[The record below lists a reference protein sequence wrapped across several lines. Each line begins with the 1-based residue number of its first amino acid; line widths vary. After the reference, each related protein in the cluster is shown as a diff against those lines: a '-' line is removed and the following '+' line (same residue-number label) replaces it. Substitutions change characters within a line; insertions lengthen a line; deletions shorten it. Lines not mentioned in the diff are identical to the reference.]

1 MQPRASA
8 KHFSSMKNQFI
19 LSAAAGIALSAAAL
33 YFAFRNVPFED
44 LLKYLASINY
54 LWMIPAVLL
63 VLISFF
69 IRALRWQFIMASSH
83 KIGIWRAFNPMM
95 IGFMINCIL
104 PGRLGEFARPAI
116 LQKKEK
122 VPFATGIATVAA
134 ERVFDVAT
142 LVIFAVITLTAI
154 DINPDAKI
162 IFGDLQ
168 LNRAT
173 LEVVFSRI
181 ILMGILL
188 IAAMITVSIAAIRRS
203 IQRVI
208 LTLPGLAFFVTEST
222 QIKIR
227 AKVCEPFNRF
237 IDNIALGFT
246 LVKYP
251 QKILLCAIYSLLVWV
266 TAALSY
272 YVFSLGSPGVVLSYI
287 EMFAVM
293 VIICLFIALPSV
305 PGFWGLWEAG
315 GVFAMALFGI
325 PSDAAAGFTLANHAL
340 QMFPVIIV
348 GLVSAFMTSVN
359 IWQVSYE
366 KKAIKSQTG

>member
-1 MQPRASA
+1 
-8 KHFSSMKNQFI
+8 MKNHILISLAVGII
-19 LSAAAGIALSAAAL
+19 LSVAAL
-33 YFAFRNVPFED
+33 YFAFRNIPFED
-44 LLKYLASINY
+44 LINYLGSINY
-54 LWMIPAVLL
+54 LWVMPAVLL
-63 VLISFF
+63 VFVSFF
-69 IRALRWQFIMASSH
+69 IRALRWQYILGSNH

-134 ERVFDVAT
+134 ERVFDVSA
-142 LVIFAVITLTAI
+142 LVAFAVITFAAI
-154 DINPDAKI
+154 DINPEVEI
-162 IFGDLQ
+162 IFGDFR

-173 LEVVFSRI
+173 LEALFSKI
-181 ILMGILL
+181 MLMGIVL
-188 IAAMITVSIAAIRRS
+188 IVGMIAVSIRS
-203 IQRVI
+203 IRSVI
-208 LTLPGLAFFVTEST
+208 HRLILALPALVFFAAEST
-222 QIKIR
+222 QKTIR
-227 AKVCEPFNRF
+227 VKVCEPLIGF

-251 QKILLCAIYSLLVWV
+251 KKIFVCAIYSLLVWI

-272 YVFSLGSPGVVLSYI
+272 LIFSFGSPGVHLSYL

-315 GVFAMALFGI
+315 GVFAMALFGV
-325 PSDAAAGFTLANHAL
+325 STDAAAGFTLANHAV
-340 QMFPVIIV
+340 QMFPVIII
-348 GLVSAFMTSVN
+348 GLISAIITSVN

-366 KKAIKSQTG
+366 KKSVKVQTG

>member
-1 MQPRASA
+1 
-8 KHFSSMKNQFI
+8 
-19 LSAAAGIALSAAAL
+19 
-33 YFAFRNVPFED
+33 
-44 LLKYLASINY
+44 
-54 LWMIPAVLL
+54 MIPAVFL
-63 VLISFF
+63 VLVSFF
-69 IRALRWQFIMASSH
+69 LRALRWQFILASSH
-83 KIGIWRAFNPMM
+83 KIGIWRAFHPMM

-116 LQKKEK
+116 LQKKDK

-134 ERVFDVAT
+134 ERVFDVAA
-142 LVIFAVITLTAI
+142 LVTFAVITLTAI
-154 DINPDAKI
+154 DINSDAEI
-162 IFGDLQ
+162 LFGDLR

-188 IAAMITVSIAAIRRS
+188 IAGMIAVSIASIRRI
-203 IQRVI
+203 IQSVI
-208 LTLPGLAFFVTEST
+208 LALPGLAFFVAEST
-222 QIKIR
+222 QTKIR

-237 IDNIALGFT
+237 IDNIALGFR
-246 LVKYP
+246 LLKYP
-251 QKILLCAIYSLLVWV
+251 RKIVLCAIYSLLVWI
-266 TAALSY
+266 TAAISY
-272 YVFSLGSPGVVLSYI
+272 YVFSLGSPGVHLSYV

-315 GVFAMALFGI
+315 GVFAMALFGT

-348 GLVSAFMTSVN
+348 GLISAVMTSVN
-359 IWQVSYE
+359 IWQVSYA
-366 KKAIKSQTG
+366 KKPVKSHTG

>member
-1 MQPRASA
+1 
-8 KHFSSMKNQFI
+8 MKNHFI
-19 LSAAAGIALSAAAL
+19 ISLAAGIALSAAAL
-33 YFAFRNVPFED
+33 YFAFRNVPLAD
-44 LLKYLASINY
+44 LINYLGSINY
-54 LWMIPAVLL
+54 LWMIPAVFL
-63 VLISFF
+63 VLVSFF
-69 IRALRWQFIMASSH
+69 IRAMRWQFILASSH
-83 KIGIWRAFNPMM
+83 KIGIWRAFHPMM

-134 ERVFDVAT
+134 ERIFDVAA
-142 LVIFAVITLTAI
+142 LVIFAVITLAAV
-154 DINPDAKI
+154 DINTDTEI
-162 IFGDLQ
+162 IFGDLK

-173 LEVVFSRI
+173 LEAVFSKI

-188 IAAMITVSIAAIRRS
+188 IAGMVAFSIASIRRN

-208 LTLPGLAFFVTEST
+208 LALPELAFFAAEST
-222 QIKIR
+222 RKKIR
-227 AKVCEPFNRF
+227 AKACEPFNRF

-251 QKILLCAIYSLLVWV
+251 WKILVCAVYSLLVWI
-266 TAALSY
+266 TAAISY
-272 YVFSLGSPGVVLSYI
+272 YVFSLGSPGVDLSYV

-315 GVFAMALFGI
+315 GVFAMTLFGT
-325 PSDAAAGFTLANHAL
+325 PSDAAAGFTVANHAL

-348 GLVSAFMTSVN
+348 GLISAVMTSVN
-359 IWQVSYE
+359 IWQVSHE
-366 KKAIKSQTG
+366 KKAVKSQTG

>member
-1 MQPRASA
+1 
-8 KHFSSMKNQFI
+8 MKNHFFI
-19 LSAAAGIALSAAAL
+19 SLAAGIALSAAAL
-33 YFAFRNVPFED
+33 YFAFRNVPLGD
-44 LLKYLASINY
+44 LLKYLGSINY
-54 LWMIPAVLL
+54 LWTIPAAVL
-63 VLISFF
+63 VLVSFF
-69 IRALRWQFIMASSH
+69 IRALRWQFILASSH
-83 KIGIWRAFNPMM
+83 KIGIWRAFHPLM

-134 ERVFDVAT
+134 ERIFDVAA
-142 LVIFAVITLTAI
+142 LVTFAVITLTAI
-154 DINPDAKI
+154 DVNPDTEI

-173 LEVVFSRI
+173 LEMLFSKI
-181 ILMGILL
+181 ILLGILMM
-188 IAAMITVSIAAIRRS
+188 AGMMAVSIGTIRR
-203 IQRVI
+203 
-208 LTLPGLAFFVTEST
+208 TLHRMVLALPSLAFFAAEST
-222 QIKIR
+222 QTKIR
-227 AKVCEPFNRF
+227 VKICEPFNRF

-251 QKILLCAIYSLLVWV
+251 RKILVCAAYSLLVWI
-266 TAALSY
+266 TAAVSY
-272 YVFSLGSPGVVLSYI
+272 YVFSLGSPGVDLSFI

-293 VIICLFIALPSV
+293 VIICLFVALPSV

-315 GVFAMALFGI
+315 GVFAMSLFGI
-325 PSDAAAGFTLANHAL
+325 QSDAAAGFTLANHAL

-348 GLVSAFMTSVN
+348 GLISAVMTSVN

-366 KKAIKSQTG
+366 KKTIKSQTG